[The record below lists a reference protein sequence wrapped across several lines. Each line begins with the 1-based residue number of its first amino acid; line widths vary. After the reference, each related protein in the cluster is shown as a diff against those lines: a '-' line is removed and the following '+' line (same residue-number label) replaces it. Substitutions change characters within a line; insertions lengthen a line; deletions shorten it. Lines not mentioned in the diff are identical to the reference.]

1 MKLEKRA
8 KKRAKRWLNEN
19 TEADEMRAEIDYL
32 LTDGWYERAL
42 KAVSKSAVTGFDFRA
57 CVDDAI
63 GVSQDLARRL
73 HEGRCDALMDNEEIA
88 VVDLLGARGL
98 RKLGIDLE
106 GVDDVDEEK
115 AMKKYLGKLGELTGA
130 DGAAFLMLTN
140 DGWGVSC
147 MTQMAIE
154 DDEVARA
161 SMMGQA
167 VELCG
172 EVAEQASKG
181 R

>member
-1 MKLEKRA
+1 
-8 KKRAKRWLNEN
+8 
-19 TEADEMRAEIDYL
+19 
-32 LTDGWYERAL
+32 
-42 KAVSKSAVTGFDFRA
+42 
-57 CVDDAI
+57 
-63 GVSQDLARRL
+63 
-73 HEGRCDALMDNEEIA
+73 MDNEEIA